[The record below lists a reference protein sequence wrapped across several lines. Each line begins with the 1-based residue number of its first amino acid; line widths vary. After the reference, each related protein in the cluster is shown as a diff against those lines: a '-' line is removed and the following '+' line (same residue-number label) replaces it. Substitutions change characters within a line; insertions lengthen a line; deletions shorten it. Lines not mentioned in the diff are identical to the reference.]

1 MPRASYKSRAADSVF
16 PRSAAERREIRE
28 QRVAKHLKETR
39 MVLMYVRN
47 LMKLG
52 KNRLSPESIHHMDEC
67 QRLIEEVRS
76 AHMQNT
82 PQD

>member
-1 MPRASYKSRAADSVF
+1 MF
-16 PRSAAERREIRE
+16 PRSAAERQEIRE
-28 QRVAKHLKETR
+28 QRIAKHLKETR

-67 QRLIEEVRS
+67 QRLVEEVRGI
-76 AHMQNT
+76 HRQNA